1 MFGNEKQRNKR
12 NRRLITG
19 METITVPKEEFAQ
32 MQRELSTLR
41 ETKLYKRLLQ
51 FQENIGR
58 QKFTRADLGF

>member
-1 MFGNEKQRNKR
+1 
-12 NRRLITG
+12 